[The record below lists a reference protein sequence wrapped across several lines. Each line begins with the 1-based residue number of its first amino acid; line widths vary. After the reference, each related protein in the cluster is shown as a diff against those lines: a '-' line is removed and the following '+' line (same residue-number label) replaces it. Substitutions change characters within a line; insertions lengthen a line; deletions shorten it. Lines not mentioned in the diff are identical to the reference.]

1 MATAFKGRREDQRLV
16 TGAGRYT
23 ADWNLPGQ
31 LYAVFLR
38 ADRAHA
44 IIRSIDKSA
53 AERAPGVVAVLT
65 ARDVADAGFRT
76 LPPSAHF
83 PGRGGMKCLVPERPV
98 LATDRVR
105 YVGEE
110 VAVVVAETREQAADA
125 TELIEIDYQDL
136 APVIGFDIALAAGA
150 TLLHETIPG
159 NVCFDFEYGNEAKTA
174 EVIDGAAHVV
184 RLTLESPR
192 VAPNTMETRGA
203 VAAYDAATDRYEIYC
218 GHQGGPAMRDALAVA
233 ASINRVAVLLDAD
246 NFEGVQ
252 LPELKAWFEQRG
264 QLLIFRAYGNQKTFA
279 GSVWQ
284 HALEVGL
291 DLVTCDVRPQAA
303 DMAIAV
309 DLGVLASARQYHEL
323 YVVSGDRALL
333 IAAEHVA
340 SRFGERQHVYWGL
353 PHPLMHHTVQC
364 QIGTKHAR
372 KEELVGLLEL
382 LIFQGGG
389 RVKSDALHRTLLDTV
404 PWFHARIYGAETFIF
419 FLSEHFVIERA
430 GEGCYVSLPDGGRS
444 VGVTAPLPP
453 VAPGRVGNDRRR
465 RRDHD
470 RRE

>member
-1 MATAFKGRREDQRLV
+1 MSAPP
-16 TGAGRYT
+16 AGD
-23 ADWNLPGQ
+23 AVMVAALPGGM
-31 LYAVFLR
+31 LF
-38 ADRAHA
+38 AHGLSCPECQFRYCA
-44 IIRSIDKSA
+44 LWGF
-53 AERAPGVVAVLT
+53 APLGQ
-65 ARDVADAGFRT
+65 
-76 LPPSAHF
+76 LPPN
-83 PGRGGMKCLVPERPV
+83 GICPECTHRW
-98 LATDRVR
+98 
-105 YVGEE
+105 
-110 VAVVVAETREQAADA
+110 
-125 TELIEIDYQDL
+125 
-136 APVIGFDIALAAGA
+136 AL
-150 TLLHETIPG
+150 P
-159 NVCFDFEYGNEAKTA
+159 
-174 EVIDGAAHVV
+174 
-184 RLTLESPR
+184 S
-192 VAPNTMETRGA
+192 
-203 VAAYDAATDRYEIYC
+203 
-218 GHQGGPAMRDALAVA
+218 AMRDALAVA